1 MARLESRKVALAVAS
16 GILTALAM
24 PGFGLGPLVFVSLVP
39 LFHALEGER
48 RLIYGILFGVTFIAL
63 DLRWVLTLYRF
74 TPLVVP
80 GFALLVLYISLFFG
94 VFALLLVRRRPRGGF
109 GAGLLLGAPA
119 VFTLLEVA
127 RARGP
132 LGNGFS
138 ALFMALYQIPSLI
151 QAAAVF
157 GPWSLTTFIV
167 FVNVTLYLAIR
178 RRRIVYAAAA
188 GAAVII
194 LAAFSLAPVSPDTG
208 EPLRAVAVSSSVT
221 QEEKL
226 NATNLPE
233 LTDRYLNLGRLALDG
248 DPDLVV
254 FPESI
259 LPAFILR
266 DNELLARFSELAILG
281 DTQLLIGT
289 GDYRGRDLYN
299 TAILI
304 LEDGTLSGVYAMVR
318 PVPFGEYVPGR
329 RLWEAIGLGRLVDSF
344 LPVDLT
350 PGDTFAPLDG
360 IGTPI
365 CFEST
370 FPDPARRFVE
380 NGASILAIITNDAW
394 FVSSS
399 ELQAHFASA
408 IFRAIET
415 RRYVVQAANGGISG
429 LVDPRG
435 RILASTAAAEEVVA
449 GTVYTRR
456 ERTLYARWG
465 DLPLLVALGV
475 AGLVFVALRLGGRH
489 REKRN
494 GE

>member
-1 MARLESRKVALAVAS
+1 MARLESRKAALAVAS

-24 PGFGLGPLVFVSLVP
+24 PGFGLAPLVFVSLVP
-39 LFHALEGER
+39 LFYALEGKGR
-48 RLIYGILFGVTFIAL
+48 SMYGILFGATFIAL
-63 DLRWVLTLYRF
+63 DLRWILTLTRF
-74 TPLVVP
+74 TPLVVV
-80 GFALLVLYISLFFG
+80 GFVLLVVYLSLFFG
-94 VFALLLVRRRPRGGF
+94 VFALLVVRRGPRRF
-109 GAGLLLGAPA
+109 GAALLLGAPA
-119 VFTLLEVA
+119 AFTLLEVA
-127 RARGP
+127 RAHGP

-138 ALFMALYQIPSLI
+138 ALYLALYRTPSLI

-157 GPWSLTTFIV
+157 GPWSLTAFVV
-167 FVNVTLYLAIR
+167 FVNVAVYLAIR

-188 GAAVII
+188 GVAVII
-194 LAAFSLAPVSPDTG
+194 LAAFSLIPVAPDTG
-208 EPLRAVAVSSSVT
+208 EPRRAAAVSSTVA

-233 LTDRYLNLGRLALDG
+233 LTDRYLNLGRLALNG
-248 DPDLVV
+248 NPDLVV

-266 DNELLARFSELAILG
+266 NDELLARLSELAILG
-281 DTQLLIGT
+281 DTKLLIGT

-299 TAILI
+299 IVALI
-304 LEDGTLSGVYAMVR
+304 LEDGTLAGVYAMVR

-329 RLWEAIGLGRLVDSF
+329 RLWEAIGLKRLVDSF

-350 PGDTFAPLDG
+350 PGDVFAPLDG

-370 FPDPARRFVE
+370 FPDPARRFVR
-380 NGASILAIITNDAW
+380 NGANILVVITNDAW
-394 FVSSS
+394 FASSS
-399 ELQAHFASA
+399 ELKAHFASA
-408 IFRAIET
+408 VFRAVET
-415 RRYVVQAANGGISG
+415 RRYLVQAANGGISG
-429 LVDPRG
+429 LIDPRG
-435 RILASTAAAEEVVA
+435 RILASTTREEVVA
-449 GTVYTRR
+449 GTVYARH

-465 DLPLLVALGV
+465 DLPLLMALGA
-475 AGLVFVALRLGGRH
+475 AGLIFIALRFGRH